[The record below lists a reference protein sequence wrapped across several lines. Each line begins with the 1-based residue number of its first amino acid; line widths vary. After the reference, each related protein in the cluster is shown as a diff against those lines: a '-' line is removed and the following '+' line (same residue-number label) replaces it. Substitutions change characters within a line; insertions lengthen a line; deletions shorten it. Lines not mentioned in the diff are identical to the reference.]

1 MCVRAPGCG
10 SDDRLP
16 SLSFQGSTTGTE
28 NAATQPLTQARSA
41 EQLDPRAQGPAPR
54 LRAQSRGGRS
64 VLSGLKVTAA
74 EHRTAG
80 PCSLRPFSRLG
91 RGTFCSSSQDPRGE
105 ASRTS
110 WCPSPGPQ
118 TGPRAKPRLSTD
130 NEIVAAAGGE

>member
-91 RGTFCSSSQDPRGE
+91 RGTFCSSSQDPRGKRAE
-105 ASRTS
+105 
-110 WCPSPGPQ
+110 PPGALPQ
-118 TGPRAKPRLSTD
+118 GPKQARARNRVFQLTMKS
-130 NEIVAAAGGE
+130 